1 MNRAEQTSAP
11 SLSGGCA
18 MELGVLVYRLYRAL
32 TYSASPFL
40 HLHTRWR
47 RLRGLEHS
55 RRWHERFGHPSA
67 IRPPGSLVWFHAV
80 SLGEGMAAIP
90 VIRRCSEMKP
100 EMTIL
105 MTTTTVSA
113 FEVIKKQL
121 PVGVLHQFAPL
132 DTPVAIDRFLGYW
145 KPNAIVIMENELW
158 PNLIMSAAQLRI
170 PLALLNARM
179 STKSFKRW
187 SSPLLLPLAS
197 LLLSKFSL
205 IAPLSTLQGIHF
217 QLLQAPPFVI
227 KFSGDL
233 KYVSFAEFLILFLF
247 KTIIRSIS
255 CMLFLP
261 VVNKFY
267 VSSGT
272 SESISDLKAELS
284 DMKVWIASSLHR
296 GEEEGVHNLLLQ
308 SHTDSVVI
316 IVPRHPHHGHQIA
329 QRLRNDGQ
337 SVALRSRNENI
348 TSKKTN
354 IYVVDTLGE
363 LREFYGVAPIAV
375 IGGSFFPELT
385 GHNVSEAAAAGCAV
399 ITGCHVGHFSHMVKA
414 MQQANPLSITQV
426 SSKLEL
432 REAVELLM
440 SNPEILEAR
449 QRASKEVYESLSS
462 CIISNVWNLLNLHIF
477 RGK

>member
-1 MNRAEQTSAP
+1 
-11 SLSGGCA
+11 
-18 MELGVLVYRLYRAL
+18 
-32 TYSASPFL
+32 
-40 HLHTRWR
+40 
-47 RLRGLEHS
+47 
-55 RRWHERFGHPSA
+55 
-67 IRPPGSLVWFHAV
+67 
-80 SLGEGMAAIP
+80 MAAIP
-90 VIRRCSEMKP
+90 VIRRCNEMKP

-158 PNLIMSAAQLRI
+158 PNLIMSASQLRI

-205 IAPLSTLQGIHF
+205 IVPLSTLQGIHY

-227 KFSGDL
+227 NFSGDL
-233 KYVSFAEFLILFLF
+233 KY
-247 KTIIRSIS
+247 
-255 CMLFLP
+255 

-272 SESISDLKAELS
+272 SESIRDLKAELS
-284 DMKVWIASSLHR
+284 EMKVWIASSLHR
-296 GEEEGVHNLLLQ
+296 GEEEVILGVHNLLLQ
-308 SHTDSVVI
+308 SHPDSVVI

-329 QRLRNDGQ
+329 QKLRNDGQ
-337 SVALRSRNENI
+337 SVALRSRNEKL

-363 LREFYGVAPIAV
+363 LREFYGVAPVAV

-385 GHNVSEAAAAGCAV
+385 GHNLSEAAAAGCAV

-414 MQQANPLSITQV
+414 MQQENPLSITQV
-426 SSKLEL
+426 SSELEL
-432 REAVELLM
+432 KEAVELLM

>member
-40 HLHTRWR
+40 HLHMRWR

-55 RRWHERFGHPSA
+55 RRWPERFGHPSA
-67 IRPPGSLVWFHAV
+67 VRPPGPLVWFHAV

-90 VIRRCSEMKP
+90 VIRRCNEMKP

-121 PVGVLHQFAPL
+121 PVGVLHQFIKFEQFAPL

-158 PNLIMSAAQLRI
+158 PNLIMSASQLRI

-205 IAPLSTLQGIHF
+205 IVPLSTLQGIHY

-227 KFSGDL
+227 NFSGDL
-233 KYVSFAEFLILFLF
+233 KY
-247 KTIIRSIS
+247 
-255 CMLFLP
+255 

-272 SESISDLKAELS
+272 SESIRDLKAELS
-284 DMKVWIASSLHR
+284 EMKVWIASSLHR
-296 GEEEGVHNLLLQ
+296 GEEEVILGVHNLLLQ
-308 SHTDSVVI
+308 SHPDSVVI

-329 QRLRNDGQ
+329 QKLRNDGQ
-337 SVALRSRNENI
+337 SVALRSRNEKL

-363 LREFYGVAPIAV
+363 LREFYGVAPVAV

-385 GHNVSEAAAAGCAV
+385 GHNLSEAAAAGCAV

-414 MQQANPLSITQV
+414 MQQENPLSITQV
-426 SSKLEL
+426 SSELEL
-432 REAVELLM
+432 KEAVELLM

>member
-1 MNRAEQTSAP
+1 MNRAEQTS

-67 IRPPGSLVWFHAV
+67 VRPPGSLVWFHAV

-121 PVGVLHQFAPL
+121 PVGVLHQQFAPL

-227 KFSGDL
+227 NFSGDL
-233 KYVSFAEFLILFLF
+233 KY
-247 KTIIRSIS
+247 
-255 CMLFLP
+255 

-272 SESISDLKAELS
+272 SESIRDLKAELS

-296 GEEEGVHNLLLQ
+296 GEEEVILGVHNLLLQ
-308 SHTDSVVI
+308 SHPDSVVI

-329 QRLRNDGQ
+329 QKLRNDGQ
-337 SVALRSRNENI
+337 SVALRSRNEKI

>member
-1 MNRAEQTSAP
+1 
-11 SLSGGCA
+11 

-40 HLHTRWR
+40 HLHMRWR

-55 RRWHERFGHPSA
+55 RRWPERFGHPSA
-67 IRPPGSLVWFHAV
+67 VRPPGYLVWFHAV

-90 VIRRCSEMKP
+90 VIRRCNEMKP

-158 PNLIMSAAQLRI
+158 PNLIMSASQLRI

-205 IAPLSTLQGIHF
+205 IAPLSTLQGIHY

-227 KFSGDL
+227 NFSGDL
-233 KYVSFAEFLILFLF
+233 KY
-247 KTIIRSIS
+247 
-255 CMLFLP
+255 

-272 SESISDLKAELS
+272 SESIRDLKAELS

-296 GEEEGVHNLLLQ
+296 GEEEVILGVHNLLLQ
-308 SHTDSVVI
+308 SHPDSVVI

-329 QRLRNDGQ
+329 QKLRNDGQ
-337 SVALRSRNENI
+337 SVALRSRNEKL

-414 MQQANPLSITQV
+414 MQQENPLSITQV
-426 SSKLEL
+426 SSELEL
-432 REAVELLM
+432 KEAVELLM

-449 QRASKEVYESLSS
+449 RRASKEVYESLSS

>member
-40 HLHTRWR
+40 HLHMRWR

-67 IRPPGSLVWFHAV
+67 VRPPGSLVWFHAV

-227 KFSGDL
+227 NFSGDL
-233 KYVSFAEFLILFLF
+233 KY
-247 KTIIRSIS
+247 
-255 CMLFLP
+255 

-272 SESISDLKAELS
+272 SESIRDLKAELS

-296 GEEEGVHNLLLQ
+296 REEEVILGVHNLLLQ
-308 SHTDSVVI
+308 SHPDSVVI

-363 LREFYGVAPIAV
+363 LREFYGVAPVAV

-440 SNPEILEAR
+440 SNPEILKAR

>member
-1 MNRAEQTSAP
+1 
-11 SLSGGCA
+11 

-32 TYSASPFL
+32 TYGVSPL
-40 HLHTRWR
+40 IHLHMRWR
-47 RLRGLEHS
+47 SLRGVEHI
-55 RRWHERFGHPSA
+55 RRWSERLGHPSA
-67 IRPPGSLVWFHAV
+67 VRPPGSLVWFHAV

-105 MTTTTVSA
+105 MTTATVSA

-132 DTPVAIDRFLGYW
+132 DTPMAIDRFLGHW

-187 SSPLLLPLAS
+187 SSPLFLPLAS

-205 IAPLSTLQGIHF
+205 IAPLSSLQGIHF
-217 QLLQAPPFVI
+217 QLLQAPPFI
-227 KFSGDL
+227 INFSGDL
-233 KYVSFAEFLILFLF
+233 KYV
-247 KTIIRSIS
+247 
-255 CMLFLP
+255 
-261 VVNKFY
+261 VNKFH
-267 VSSGT
+267 V
-272 SESISDLKAELS
+272 SESIRDLKAELS
-284 DMKVWIASSLHR
+284 EMKVWIASSLHR
-296 GEEEGVHNLLLQ
+296 GEEEVILGVHNLLLQ
-308 SHTDSVVI
+308 SHPDSVVI
-316 IVPRHPHHGHQIA
+316 IVPRHPHHGQQIA
-329 QRLRNDGQ
+329 QKLRKDGQ
-337 SVALRSRNENI
+337 SVALRSRNEKI
-348 TSKKTN
+348 SSKNTN

-363 LREFYGVAPIAV
+363 LREFYRVAPIAV

-432 REAVELLM
+432 KEAIDLLM
-440 SNPEILEAR
+440 SNPEILEAH

-462 CIISNVWNLLNLHIF
+462 CIILNVWNLLNLHIF
-477 RGK
+477 RGN

>member
-1 MNRAEQTSAP
+1 MNRAEQTS

-67 IRPPGSLVWFHAV
+67 VRPPGSLVWFHAV

-227 KFSGDL
+227 NFSGDL
-233 KYVSFAEFLILFLF
+233 KY
-247 KTIIRSIS
+247 
-255 CMLFLP
+255 

-272 SESISDLKAELS
+272 SESIRDLKAELS

-296 GEEEGVHNLLLQ
+296 GEEEVILGVHNLLLQ
-308 SHTDSVVI
+308 SHPDSVVI

-329 QRLRNDGQ
+329 QKLRNDGQ
-337 SVALRSRNENI
+337 SVALRSRNEKI

>member
-1 MNRAEQTSAP
+1 
-11 SLSGGCA
+11 
-18 MELGVLVYRLYRAL
+18 MELGPLVYRLYRAL
-32 TYSASPFL
+32 TYGVSPLL
-40 HLHTRWR
+40 HLHMRWR

-55 RRWHERFGHPSA
+55 LRWHERFGHPSA
-67 IRPPGSLVWFHAV
+67 VRPPGSLVWFHAV
-80 SLGEGMAAIP
+80 SLGEGMAAVP
-90 VIRRCSEMKP
+90 VIRRCKEMKP

-132 DTPVAIDRFLGYW
+132 DTPVAIDRFLGHW
-145 KPNAIVIMENELW
+145 KPDAIVIMENELW
-158 PNLIMSAAQLRI
+158 PNLIMSSAQLRI

-187 SSPLLLPLAS
+187 SNPLILPLAS

-205 IAPLSTLQGIHF
+205 IAPLSSLQGIHF

-227 KFSGDL
+227 NFSGDL
-233 KYVSFAEFLILFLF
+233 KYV
-247 KTIIRSIS
+247 
-255 CMLFLP
+255 
-261 VVNKFY
+261 VNKFH

-272 SESISDLKAELS
+272 SESIRDLKVELS
-284 DMKVWIASSLHR
+284 GMKVWIASSLHR
-296 GEEEGVHNLLLQ
+296 GEEEVILGVHNLLLQ
-308 SHTDSVVI
+308 SHPDSVVI
-316 IVPRHPHHGHQIA
+316 IVPRHPHHGQQIA
-329 QRLRNDGQ
+329 QKLRKDGQ
-337 SVALRSRNENI
+337 SVALRSRNEKLP
-348 TSKKTN
+348 SKNTN

-363 LREFYGVAPIAV
+363 LREFYRVAPIAV
-375 IGGSFFPELT
+375 IGGSFFPGLT

-432 REAVELLM
+432 KEAIDLLM
-440 SNPEILEAR
+440 SNSEILEIH

-462 CIISNVWNLLNLHIF
+462 CIITNIWNLLNLHIF

>member
-1 MNRAEQTSAP
+1 MNRAEQTP

-67 IRPPGSLVWFHAV
+67 VRPPGSLVWFHAV

-121 PVGVLHQFAPL
+121 PVGVLHQQFAPL

-145 KPNAIVIMENELW
+145 KPNAIVIMENEMW

-227 KFSGDL
+227 NFSGDL
-233 KYVSFAEFLILFLF
+233 KY
-247 KTIIRSIS
+247 
-255 CMLFLP
+255 

-272 SESISDLKAELS
+272 SESIRDLKAELS

-296 GEEEGVHNLLLQ
+296 GEEEVILGVHNLLLQ
-308 SHTDSVVI
+308 SHPDSVVI

-329 QRLRNDGQ
+329 QKLRNDGQ
-337 SVALRSRNENI
+337 SVALRSRNEKI

>member
-1 MNRAEQTSAP
+1 
-11 SLSGGCA
+11 
-18 MELGVLVYRLYRAL
+18 MELGVIVYRLYRAL
-32 TYSASPFL
+32 TYSVSPLL
-40 HLHTRWR
+40 HLHMRWR
-47 RLRGLEHS
+47 RLRGLEHIS
-55 RRWHERFGHPSA
+55 RWPERFGCPSA
-67 IRPPGSLVWFHAV
+67 VRPPGSLVWFHAV

-90 VIRRCSEMKP
+90 VIRRCNDMKP
-100 EMTIL
+100 DLTIL

-113 FEVIKKQL
+113 FEVIKNQL
-121 PVGVLHQFAPL
+121 PTGVLHQFAPL

-145 KPNAIVIMENELW
+145 KPNAIIIMENELW
-158 PNLIMSAAQLRI
+158 PNLIMSAAQLLI

-179 STKSFKRW
+179 SAKSFNRW
-187 SSPLLLPLAS
+187 SSPLFLPLAS

-227 KFSGDL
+227 NFAGDL
-233 KYVSFAEFLILFLF
+233 KYVE
-247 KTIIRSIS
+247 
-255 CMLFLP
+255 
-261 VVNKFY
+261 NKLH

-272 SESISDLKAELS
+272 SESIRDLIVELS
-284 DMKVWIASSLHR
+284 EMKVWIASSLHR
-296 GEEEGVHNLLLQ
+296 GEEEVILGVHSLLLQ
-308 SHTDSVVI
+308 SHPDSVVI
-316 IVPRHPHHGHQIA
+316 IVPRHPHHGQQIA
-329 QRLRNDGQ
+329 QKLRKDGQ
-337 SVALRSRNENI
+337 KVALRSQNEKL
-348 TSKKTN
+348 TSRKTN

-363 LREFYGVAPIAV
+363 LREFYRVAPIAV

-385 GHNVSEAAAAGCAV
+385 GHNLSEAAAAGCAV

-426 SSKLEL
+426 STKLEL
-432 REAVELLM
+432 KEAIDLLL

-462 CIISNVWNLLNLHIF
+462 CIISNTWNLLNLHIF

>member
-1 MNRAEQTSAP
+1 MNRAEQTSSAP

-67 IRPPGSLVWFHAV
+67 VRPPGSLVWFHAV

-227 KFSGDL
+227 NFSGDL
-233 KYVSFAEFLILFLF
+233 KY
-247 KTIIRSIS
+247 
-255 CMLFLP
+255 

-272 SESISDLKAELS
+272 SESIRDLKAELS

-296 GEEEGVHNLLLQ
+296 GEEEVILGVHNLLLQ
-308 SHTDSVVI
+308 SHPDSVVI
-316 IVPRHPHHGHQIA
+316 IVPRHPLHGHQIA
-329 QRLRNDGQ
+329 QKLRNDGQ
-337 SVALRSRNENI
+337 SVALRSRNEKI